1 MVKKKVSGDDNV
13 SLGSIKG
20 FRYSRVQKAVNKMD
34 AGRKKMLKGEGS
46 TSKGNKRKR
55 QEKEDDE
62 PDRKI
67 TCRCR
72 PSSLVKVISGLSPTQ
87 KKDVE
92 EVGFGGLLSLRVESM
107 VGGILPWLV
116 ESFNGYTCMFCVA
129 DGKEFVVTKHDVCDV
144 FGLPKVEGR
153 EVPEMKGSYKGQ
165 SQDDSALKNK
175 WRASFD
181 VGVKELILLARLETR
196 IKELVDGGDEFK
208 RLFVMHA
215 LSSMLVPTAN
225 RTVNFRLVNAVDDVD
240 QIKNLDWCSF
250 VLRKLMNYVVSYK
263 NSEAKDS
270 ISGCLLLLK
279 IMYFHRL
286 NFQGVVEN
294 STIPLIQHWTD
305 KKVRNRVSLEL
316 KAGGFGQGVLNELT
330 YPVSAK
336 CVDLNV
342 NNLSKGEGCAVPI
355 DDDRRCVTFDL
366 PEGVLTDSEI
376 KSAATDDLHEAF
388 LYMKRNME
396 LFSSVNS
403 NCFSSLQRLVHSRF
417 VEHSVSL
424 DADSIELSQTQ
435 QLLSNPHYHK
445 LIDGLI
451 DEFIKM
457 KSVDELLKVDAST
470 SSKSTLQDGGDGGGG
485 GGRGGSV
492 RRTNKSLCSLDCG
505 EIGGQSVVLVT
516 PFMKSNSRAF
526 SEKLPR
532 LYLEALDYCL
542 VEHLFNNNENLVTY
556 GLHFLIPREDMVS
569 LVHPNLF
576 AFLQVS
582 EGNEDSSASSVVSD
596 LHEIWDEWV
605 TYENSC
611 CDVIGADLV
620 YFPILVDEHYVM
632 FVIDHGMNWFIM
644 LIISFGCSE
653 FGDFLAR
660 RNHPKSEKVP
670 FYKFKIADL
679 VWRKSKVDNNDCGVY
694 MMCHMEHFVGDTSFS
709 VDELRTVSDLET
721 DPN

>member
-13 SLGSIKG
+13 ALGSIKG
-20 FRYSRVQKAVNKMD
+20 FRYSRAQKAVNKMD

-72 PSSLVKVISGLSPTQ
+72 PSLVKVISGLSPTQ

-92 EVGFGGLLSLRVESM
+92 EVGFGGLLSLRVESI

-181 VGVKELILLARLETR
+181 VGVKELIPLARLETR

-250 VLRKLMNYVVSYK
+250 VLRKLMNFVVSYK

-330 YPVSAK
+330 YPVSSK

-376 KSAATDDLHEAF
+376 KSAATD
-388 LYMKRNME
+388 
-396 LFSSVNS
+396 V
-403 NCFSSLQRLVHSRF
+403 CFFFFNKTF
-417 VEHSVSL
+417 VL
-424 DADSIELSQTQ
+424 
-435 QLLSNPHYHK
+435 
-445 LIDGLI
+445 GLI
-451 DEFIKM
+451 
-457 KSVDELLKVDAST
+457 
-470 SSKSTLQDGGDGGGG
+470 
-485 GGRGGSV
+485 
-492 RRTNKSLCSLDCG
+492 
-505 EIGGQSVVLVT
+505 
-516 PFMKSNSRAF
+516 
-526 SEKLPR
+526 
-532 LYLEALDYCL
+532 
-542 VEHLFNNNENLVTY
+542 
-556 GLHFLIPREDMVS
+556 
-569 LVHPNLF
+569 
-576 AFLQVS
+576 
-582 EGNEDSSASSVVSD
+582 
-596 LHEIWDEWV
+596 
-605 TYENSC
+605 
-611 CDVIGADLV
+611 
-620 YFPILVDEHYVM
+620 
-632 FVIDHGMNWFIM
+632 
-644 LIISFGCSE
+644 
-653 FGDFLAR
+653 
-660 RNHPKSEKVP
+660 
-670 FYKFKIADL
+670 
-679 VWRKSKVDNNDCGVY
+679 
-694 MMCHMEHFVGDTSFS
+694 
-709 VDELRTVSDLET
+709 
-721 DPN
+721 